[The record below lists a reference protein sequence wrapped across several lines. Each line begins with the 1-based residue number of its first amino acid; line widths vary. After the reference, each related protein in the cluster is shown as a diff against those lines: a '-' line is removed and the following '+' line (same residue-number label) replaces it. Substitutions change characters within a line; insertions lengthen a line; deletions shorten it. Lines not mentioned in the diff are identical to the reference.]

1 LGVQGEAEVATVEM
15 TTVTGI
21 LAAAAAGVTTVV
33 LGTGIAV
40 EALITDQRKAL
51 AQAHR
56 MEAATGVATATTAVA
71 TASTEAA
78 TTEMDSQTLVPTKG
92 APLQARATFR
102 PSNLVPRMAQAILLP
117 PSPSPRHKPHPSSHH
132 HRP

>member
-1 LGVQGEAEVATVEM
+1 LGVQGEAEVAGIEM

-21 LAAAAAGVTTVV
+21 PAAAAAGATTVV

-56 MEAATGVATATTAVA
+56 MEATGVAAATAAAA

-78 TTEMDSQTLVPTKG
+78 TETEMDSQTLVPTKE
-92 APLQARATFR
+92 APLEARTTFSP
-102 PSNLVPRMAQAILLP
+102 PSSLVVPRMAQAIPLSP
-117 PSPSPRHKPHPSSHH
+117 PSPPRHRHPSSHH
-132 HRP
+132 RP

>member
-1 LGVQGEAEVATVEM
+1 MGVQGEAEVATVET

-21 LAAAAAGVTTVV
+21 QVAGATTVV

-51 AQAHR
+51 EQAHR
-56 MEAATGVATATTAVA
+56 MEATVVATTAAA
-71 TASTEAA
+71 TVSTEAA
-78 TTEMDSQTLVPTKG
+78 TTEMDSQTLVPTKE
-92 APLQARATFR
+92 APLEARPTFR
-102 PSNLVPRMAQAILLP
+102 PPRSSVVPRMAQAIPL
-117 PSPSPRHKPHPSSHH
+117 SPSPHRHRLHSSHPAHH